1 MTHPRIAHHAVRIL
15 LLIHTLLAAGYL
27 AVWVFGMD
35 EGLLWRTDFTAFYTG
50 WRIARDGQTEHLYDF
65 AVQRR
70 YQQQILGGRQM
81 EDGLLPYL
89 NPPQATLVFLP
100 LAGLPLAPAFRLW
113 TALQVGLLAASL
125 WLFYDLARDWSRWE
139 RLLLIS
145 TFLAFPPL
153 IVALSYQAFSQFGLV
168 SLLLLRRALRRDR
181 AGLAGAALVLGSLK
195 PQLVLLPGLALLAAR
210 RWRALAAAAL
220 LGGAL
225 AALTTAA
232 LGWRAWGDFLG
243 ALREVGGYFG
253 LYGVAPSKMYN
264 LRGTLALLLGGG
276 RAELINA
283 LAGLGL
289 ALAVAALLPCWR
301 GPWQPER
308 PDFDLRFGL
317 TVLLGLL
324 SSLHLHIQDGLL
336 FALPLALGYSALRQR
351 PHTGRLFGAFA
362 LACPLLFLL
371 GELALGGAL
380 GVRIP
385 TLLMGG
391 LALWLARAIAAE
403 A

>member
-1 MTHPRIAHHAVRIL
+1 MRDSRIAHHAVRVL
-15 LLIHTLLAAGYL
+15 LLLHTLLTASYL
-27 AVWVFGMD
+27 AVWAFGMD
-35 EGLLWRTDFTAFYTG
+35 EGMLWRTDFTAFYTG
-50 WRIARDGQTEHLYDF
+50 WRIARDGQTGHLYDF
-65 AVQRR
+65 EVQRR
-70 YQQQILGGRQM
+70 YQQQILDGRQM

-100 LAGLPLAPAFRLW
+100 LAGLPLVPAFRLW
-113 TALQVGLLAASL
+113 TLLQVGLLAATL
-125 WLFYDLARDWSRWE
+125 WLLYDLARDWDECE
-139 RLLLIS
+139 RLLLIT

-181 AGLAGAALVLGSLK
+181 AALVGAALALGSLK

-210 RWRALAAAAL
+210 RWRALAATAL
-220 LGGAL
+220 LGSFL
-225 AALTTAA
+225 AALTTAV
-232 LGWRAWGDFLG
+232 LGWQSWGDFLG

-253 LYGVAPSKMYN
+253 VHGVAPSKMYN
-264 LRGTLALLLGGG
+264 LRGTLALLLGDG
-276 RAELINA
+276 RGELINE

-324 SSLHLHIQDGLL
+324 SSLHLHVQDGLL
-336 FALPLALGYSALRQR
+336 FALPLALGYAALRQR
-351 PHTGRLFGAFA
+351 PGGQVFGAFA
-362 LACPLLFLL
+362 LACPLLFWV
-371 GELALGGAL
+371 GELTVGPAL

-391 LALWLARAIAAE
+391 VALWLARAIANQA
-403 A
+403 